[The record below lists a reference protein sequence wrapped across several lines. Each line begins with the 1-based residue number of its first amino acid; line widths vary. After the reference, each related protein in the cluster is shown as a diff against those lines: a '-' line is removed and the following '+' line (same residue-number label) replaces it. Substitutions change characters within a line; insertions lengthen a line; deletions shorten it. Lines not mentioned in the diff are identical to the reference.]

1 MTGTLRTR
9 TRGLSRS
16 GTSPAVPQPTR
27 HGMSIVSR
35 PARTLL
41 AACLFLAVLIGAGP
55 GRASALEP
63 PRPLPGYRP
72 EFVTETDVRPWT
84 DCLWASGAMLLDKW
98 TNGDRTIAHRALRRL
113 SGDHGGSSLE
123 DLGVAFRRLGFKL
136 SVSAGGHGTLTWSQ
150 FIARLKKGAG
160 AVVLGDDSLLP
171 RWYGRWDYAFWKK
184 RGEKDNHAVYV
195 ERYDHGRVWIMDP
208 LARGEWQ
215 GEWISADALYR
226 FAWFEGGRIEA
237 VTTPTAAAPPFK
249 GVRLTSP
256 RITLSPGA
264 VAVTWSM
271 RAPRRW
277 HYPGADIHVKIVK
290 SPNPVLAAIRSA
302 QLAPRVTTDRAP
314 ARPVATVARDRRHL
328 KLVTPLPAKPG
339 AYAAS
344 MSLAE
349 RRFGRTVLRSQSV
362 GVFVPGPRRA
372 TLRLNVTGKALEAGG
387 AVRLNVVV
395 TNSGEVTWAD
405 PASGYAA
412 SQAAPKARH
421 TRMTAR
427 WIRLD
432 GPSTASVDAA
442 SGSRADRASAG
453 KASADVAGPDV
464 SGSAA
469 GGASGDAT
477 GRRAIPLSVDLAR
490 VPLAPG
496 GVTRVR
502 HTVLVPEVE
511 GRWALVVD
519 LVDDV
524 DGAFSA
530 LGSTPA
536 VALFQIVAPRGITPV
551 E

>member
-1 MTGTLRTR
+1 
-9 TRGLSRS
+9 
-16 GTSPAVPQPTR
+16 
-27 HGMSIVSR
+27 MSIVSR
-35 PARTLL
+35 PARTL
-41 AACLFLAVLIGAGP
+41 AAAWLLGAALLCAAPGP
-55 GRASALEP
+55 ASALEP

-123 DLGVAFRRLGFKL
+123 DLAAAFRRLGFKPEI
-136 SVSAGGHGTLTWSQ
+136 SAGGHGMLTWSQ
-150 FIARLKKGAG
+150 FLGRLKKGAG
-160 AVVLGDDSLLP
+160 AVVLGDDSVLP

-195 ERYDHGRVWIMDP
+195 ERYERGRVWIMDP
-208 LARGEWQ
+208 LARGGWQ

-226 FAWFEGGRIEA
+226 FAWFDGGHIEA
-237 VTTPTAAAPPFK
+237 VTTPVAAPAPFK

-256 RITLSPGA
+256 QVTLSPGA
-264 VAVTWSM
+264 LAVTWSL

-290 SPNPVLAAIRSA
+290 AADPVLAAIRTAEREPRSA
-302 QLAPRVTTDRAP
+302 TDKAP
-314 ARPVATVARDRRHL
+314 ARPVAGVTHDRRHL
-328 KLVTPLPAKPG
+328 RLLTPLPAKPG

-349 RRFGRTVLRSQSV
+349 RRFGRTVLRSEPV

-372 TLRLNVTGKALEAGG
+372 TLRLNVNEQVLDAGG
-387 AVRLNVVV
+387 VVRLNLGVR
-395 TNSGEVTWAD
+395 NSGELTWAD
-405 PASGYAA
+405 PASGYAETPDP
-412 SQAAPKARH
+412 PKARR
-421 TRMTAR
+421 TRVVAH
-427 WIRLD
+427 WVRLD
-432 GPSTASVDAA
+432 GPATASVDAA
-442 SGSRADRASAG
+442 SGSPDARTAAG
-453 KASADVAGPDV
+453 TSPTDVAGPDV
-464 SGSAA
+464 AGIIDITPAPSAA
-469 GGASGDAT
+469 RT
-477 GRRAIPLSVDLAR
+477 IPLDVDLAR
-490 VPLAPG
+490 APLAPG
-496 GVTRVR
+496 DVTRIR
-502 HTVLVPEVE
+502 HTLLVPQVE

-530 LGSTPA
+530 LGSAPA
-536 VALFQIVAPRGITPV
+536 VALFDIVAPRGIVPL